1 MPISNVAM
9 NINSATQTALQ
20 AVQNADAVEGKR
32 AQLQV
37 ALLKKS
43 LESQETQ
50 AAELLKMLSGKGQNL
65 DIRV

>member
-1 MPISNVAM
+1 M